1 MAWGTKSNSNNVAG
15 RKPETVDA
23 HAEIK
28 AVVDQ
33 VLTQFKT
40 ANAFSIPPQFAEK
53 IVDAFNPVEGV
64 SSDHFSFTTEDGQEK
79 VFYPAKITHRGVSA
93 GASAFSAVCP
103 DYGERAMAFGALAVS
118 LQWAFA
124 NHGPIEGVTYSVFTE
139 FSNTNWSAVSSNGD
153 RNDVQRNTYSVYRM
167 YITPQGEGQAFT
179 IAKCYSHRGTKPQ
192 ASAEAN
198 TTPPAP
204 AQSWGNTP
212 SWNS

>member
-15 RKPETVDA
+15 RKPETVPA

-40 ANAFSIPPQFAEK
+40 ANAFGIPPQFAEK
-53 IVDAFNPVEGV
+53 IVNAFNPVEGV
-64 SSDHFSFTTEDGQEK
+64 SADHFSFTTEDGQEK
-79 VFYPAKITHRGVSA
+79 VFYPANITHKGASA
-93 GASAFSAVCP
+93 GGSAFSAVCP

-124 NHGPIEGVTYSVFTE
+124 ARGPIEGVTYSVFTE
-139 FSNTNWSAVSSNGD
+139 FSNTNWTDVSSGD
-153 RNDVQRNTYSVYRM
+153 RADVQRNTYSVYRM
-167 YITPQGEGQAFT
+167 YITPQGDGQAFT
-179 IAKCYSHRGTKPQ
+179 IAKCYTHRGTKPQ
-192 ASAEAN
+192 DSEASATAS
-198 TTPPAP
+198 AP

>member
-23 HAEIK
+23 HPDIK
-28 AVVDQ
+28 TVVEQ

-40 ANAFSIPPQFAEK
+40 ANAFGIPPQFAEK
-53 IVDAFNPVEGV
+53 ICNAFNLVEGV
-64 SSDHFSFTTEDGQEK
+64 SADVFSFTTEDGQQK
-79 VFYPAKITHRGVSA
+79 VFYPAKITHKGVSA
-93 GASAFSAVCP
+93 GESAFSTTCP

-124 NHGPIEGVTYSVFTE
+124 TRGPIEGVTYSVFTE
-139 FSNTNWSAVSSNGD
+139 FSNTNWNAVSSGD
-153 RNDVQRNTYSVYRM
+153 RADVQRNTYSVYRM
-167 YITPQGEGQAFT
+167 YITPQGDGQAMT
-179 IAKCYSHRGTKPQ
+179 IAKCYTHRGTKPQ
-192 ASAEAN
+192 ANSEAS
-198 TTPPAP
+198 TTASAP